1 MLVATLAVWKKTV
14 GTVLNPFVGIPEIAT
29 TFVLQGIERAVTEQ
43 TVKVFC
49 IGSFMA
55 GIILTFPI
63 AEISG
68 IIL

>member
-1 MLVATLAVWKKTV
+1 MLVSALTVRKKTV
-14 GTVLNPFVGIPEIAT
+14 GAVLNPFVGIPEIAAA
-29 TFVLQGIERAVTEQ
+29 FVLQGIERAITEQ

-49 IGSFMA
+49 IGSLMA
-55 GIILTFPI
+55 GIVLTFLI